1 MSFYNPLAPVFDAT
15 RLEIERSILGLEE
28 RLLKRKEL
36 DLQLEKDL
44 LEQHH
49 MYNFSRPDLMYDP
62 MDRVYSAEFEL
73 QKRLRELRTFD
84 PKENLHV

>member
-44 LEQHH
+44 L
-49 MYNFSRPDLMYDP
+49 
-62 MDRVYSAEFEL
+62 
-73 QKRLRELRTFD
+73 
-84 PKENLHV
+84 